1 MADHNTDPKLIDRID
16 ESKRTS
22 IRKMVLGGAFI
33 VPTVASFSLNGLA
46 INEAHAQT
54 YASNLT
60 AVFQSNTSFTS
71 DLRLKQD
78 ICPVETLPN
87 GLQLY
92 SFRYWNDDRTFIGVM
107 AQDLLK
113 DERFRHAVSQGKS
126 GYYIVDP
133 AALGLDV
140 VGSREEFFEAG
151 QRALDGAEPVV
162 N

>member
-1 MADHNTDPKLIDRID
+1 MANSDISSKFIDRID
-16 ESKRTS
+16 ESKRAS
-22 IRKMVLGGAFI
+22 IRKMITGTAFM
-33 VPTVASFSLNGLA
+33 VPAIASFSLNGLA
-46 INEAHAQT
+46 INKAHAQT
-54 YASNLT
+54 YASNAT
-60 AVFQSNTSFTS
+60 VVS

-113 DERFRHAVSQGKS
+113 DKRFRHAVSQGKS
-126 GYYIVDP
+126 GYYSVDL

>member
-1 MADHNTDPKLIDRID
+1 MPETPNQPEAQSPAK
-16 ESKRTS
+16 TS
-22 IRKMVLGGAFI
+22 NDDTRRAF
-33 VPTVASFSLNGLA
+33 VK
-46 INEAHAQT
+46 
-54 YASNLT
+54 T
-60 AVFQSNTSFTS
+60 AVKAAVAAPAVALILDASTKPASAAPPYGFFSDGAAVTS

-78 ICPVETLPN
+78 VCPVEILPN

-113 DERFRHAVSQGKS
+113 DERFRHAVSEGGN
-126 GYYIVDP
+126 GYYAVDL

-140 VGSREEFFEAG
+140 VGSREEFFEAS
-151 QRALDGAEPVV
+151 QRALDGAEPVI

>member
-1 MADHNTDPKLIDRID
+1 MADSDNDLKFIDRID
-16 ESKRTS
+16 EPKRAS
-22 IRKMVLGGAFI
+22 IRKMVLGTAFM
-33 VPTVASFSLNGLA
+33 VPVVASFSLNGLA
-46 INEAHAQT
+46 INKAHAQT
-54 YASNLT
+54 YASNI
-60 AVFQSNTSFTS
+60 VIECNPCSNVAS

-113 DERFRHAVSQGKS
+113 DKRFRHVVSQGKS
-126 GYYIVDP
+126 GYYSVDL

-140 VGSREEFFEAG
+140 AGSREEFFEAG
-151 QRALDGAEPVV
+151 QRALDCAEPVV